1 MEIKTSLDFREG
13 IDEFMVIWEH
23 EYNNLEKIMKES
35 IGEDEI
41 YHMVDKLNP
50 CDAVKGGRTEAFRM
64 YCSVRNPEEE
74 EIVYLDVNSL
84 YPYIM
89 SKVNFPIGHPEIRR
103 GDDSCWR
110 LLTSLE
116 ESGMAFIGLCFMK
129 ILPPSDLFVP
139 CLAHKINGKLLFS
152 LCRTCSMSDEIQRH
166 PCLHMEEERAWID
179 VYTSIDLESAL
190 RCGYVVLKY
199 YEVWHYREGG
209 APLFKDF
216 ILNIVRRKIE
226 CSGFPT
232 ECRDETAKVAYV
244 DELRHQCGIT
254 ISHLDKIC
262 KDPAGRYLNKIMANS
277 VWGKW
282 AQNPASQYEI
292 KMCNTIVEYHKCL
305 FTGRVKR
312 AMLLKEDL
320 LQVEIKCDRGIDG
333 ENRERENAR
342 SSLGGRNT
350 LVGSFVA
357 AGARQL
363 MYERYLSKVN
373 AEQLLCTDTDS
384 IIMYRRKKDGN
395 HVSLP
400 TLNLLGELKNEHE
413 ELLLENPT
421 WYVHEFFAFGPKM
434 YQLVFKD
441 KVTGCVVHWDKTMKG
456 MSLSGN
462 RSMLMM
468 DKISM
473 YRNPVIDYCSIL
485 QFSSPT
491 LFSTLGSMRE
501 RMFDFERRRRGKPQA
516 KEMQLSIM
524 FNQRVFK
531 KNIASVMSD
540 HFIMTMI
547 GKKRIRVTQSKRF
560 PHPQCYG
567 QDDVF
572 SSMYPIGWK

>member
-1 MEIKTSLDFREG
+1 M
-13 IDEFMVIWEH
+13 H
-23 EYNNLEKIMKES
+23 
-35 IGEDEI
+35 
-41 YHMVDKLNP
+41 
-50 CDAVKGGRTEAFRM
+50 
-64 YCSVRNPEEE
+64 CSVHDPEEE
-74 EIVYLDVNSL
+74 EIVYLDLNSL

-89 SKVNFPIGHPEIRR
+89 SKVNFPIGHPEIRW
-103 GDDSCWR
+103 GDDSCKS
-110 LLTSLE
+110 LLASLE
-116 ESGMAFIGLCFMK
+116 ESGVAFMGLCLVK
-129 ILPPSDLFVP
+129 ILPPFDLFVP

-152 LCRTCSMSDEIQRH
+152 LCHACSVSDEIQRK
-166 PCLHMEEERAWID
+166 PCMHTEEQRAWID

-199 YEVWHYREGG
+199 YEIWHYHEGG

-232 ECRDETAKVAYV
+232 ECRDEAAKIRYV
-244 DELRHQCGIT
+244 DELKQWCGIT
-254 ISHLDKIC
+254 ISHLDKIR

-305 FTGRVKR
+305 FTGHVKC
-312 AMLLKEDL
+312 ATLLKEDL

-342 SSLGGRNT
+342 SGLGGRNT
-350 LVGSFVA
+350 LVGLFIT

-363 MYERYLSKVN
+363 MYEQYLLKLN
-373 AEQLLCTDTDS
+373 AEQLLYTDTDS
-384 IIMYRRKKDGN
+384 IVMYRRKKDSK

-400 TLNLLGELKNEHE
+400 TSSLLGELKNEHE

-421 WYVHEFFAFGPKM
+421 WYVQEFFAFGPKM

-441 KVTGCVVHWDKTMKG
+441 KVTGRVVRWDKTMKG
-456 MSLSGN
+456 VSLSGN
-462 RSMLMM
+462 RSMLTT
-468 DKISM
+468 DKIFM

-485 QFSSPT
+485 QFSSPA
-491 LFSTLGSMRE
+491 LFSSLGSIRE
-501 RMFDFERRRRGKPQA
+501 RMFDFERRRRSKPLA
-516 KEMQLSIM
+516 KEMQLSIT
-524 FNQRVFK
+524 FDQRVFK
-531 KNIASVMSD
+531 KNISSVMSD
-540 HFIMTMI
+540 CFVMTMI
-547 GKKRIRVTQSKRF
+547 GKKRIRVTQSRF
-560 PHPQCYG
+560 PRPQSYG

-572 SSMYPIGWK
+572 SLMYPIGWR